1 MRMKIFF
8 HRTAIGI
15 IVMTLAGVFT
25 GCFDM
30 VSPDSSASG
39 SSNGLT
45 NAPAVPLPLTPANGM
60 QNIVIPPTLVWQYI
74 SSATGYT
81 VQIATDS
88 QFKTIVATKNL
99 SAVATVV
106 VIGLINN
113 TKYYWRVCSKN
124 STGSSN
130 YSSAYSF
137 TTVNTSPLLLT
148 PYNGATGQ
156 SKMPVLVWEK
166 VTGAVSYIVE
176 VSSNSTFSSI
186 VVSRSGVV
194 ATTLLVTGLLPNTTY
209 YWRVRAQFASSTS
222 NNSNP
227 FHFTTGP

>member
-1 MRMKIFF
+1 MRTFF
-8 HRTAIGI
+8 QKVASVI
-15 IVMTLAGVFT
+15 IWLTLPVLLP

-30 VSPDSSASG
+30 VNPDSSAAG
-39 SSNGLT
+39 SSSGLT
-45 NAPAVPLPLTPANGM
+45 NAPGIPMPLTPANGM
-60 QNIVIPPTLVWQYI
+60 QNVIIPSTLVWEYI
-74 SSATGYT
+74 GCATGYT
-81 VQIATDS
+81 VQVSTDS
-88 QFKTIVATKNL
+88 QFKNLVATKNL
-99 SAVATVV
+99 GAVSTVV
-106 VIGLINN
+106 VVGLINN

-124 STGSSN
+124 STGCSN
-130 YSSAYSF
+130 YSSAYNF
-137 TTVNTSPLLLT
+137 TTVNMSPLLLT

-186 VVSRSGVV
+186 IITRSGVMS
-194 ATTLLVTGLLPNTTY
+194 TSLLVTGLSPKTMY

-227 FHFTTGP
+227 FHFTTGS